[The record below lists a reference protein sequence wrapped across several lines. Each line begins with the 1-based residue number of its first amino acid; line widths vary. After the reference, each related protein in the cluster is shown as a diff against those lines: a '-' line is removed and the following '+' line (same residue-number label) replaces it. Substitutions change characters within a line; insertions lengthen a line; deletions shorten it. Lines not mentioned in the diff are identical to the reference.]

1 MCLNKEL
8 SLIDL
13 NCKVWLIC
21 VSVYGLRIGV
31 HASQEVVYT
40 KVGHQYG

>member
-8 SLIDL
+8 LLIDL
-13 NCKVWLIC
+13 NARDDLYVYD
-21 VSVYGLRIGV
+21 YGLSIGV